1 VLSLSKHEPLTTS
14 YQLSSN
20 LLTLHALRAINYGLL
35 FSTSAPM
42 NRGTSAGGGHKVVSF
57 ALNGPFVLSFTAIH
71 AEPVEASF
79 SLFPLANPLNF

>member
-1 VLSLSKHEPLTTS
+1 MFYGPFVLSLSKHEPLTTS

-42 NRGTSAGGGHKVVSF
+42 NRGTSAGGGHEAVRF
-57 ALNGPFVLSFTAIH
+57 GYLLLFVMSSTLTVR
-71 AEPVEASF
+71 AEPVEA
-79 SLFPLANPLNF
+79 